1 MAPGQDGVG
10 KMAIIRNKKMKTYT
24 GWIKTDDNQFF
35 LQVADE
41 VGFGFIIYD
50 DENSWR
56 VPPFVSWTA
65 VKAGSVPKN
74 RREEIGWLLA
84 AIKTR

>member
-1 MAPGQDGVG
+1 MMLK
-10 KMAIIRNKKMKTYT
+10 KMAIRNKKMKTYT

-35 LQVADE
+35 LQATDE
-41 VGFGFIIYD
+41 VGFYVCD

-56 VPPFVSWTA
+56 VPPFKSWKA
-65 VKAGSVPKN
+65 VKVKSVPKK

-84 AIKTR
+84 ALKTR

>member
-10 KMAIIRNKKMKTYT
+10 KKAIRSKKMKTYT

-41 VGFGFIIYD
+41 VGFYVCD

-56 VPPFVSWTA
+56 VPPFVNWNGFRFISTMA
-65 VKAGSVPKN
+65 QHFSL
-74 RREEIGWLLA
+74 GWM
-84 AIKTR
+84 

>member
-10 KMAIIRNKKMKTYT
+10 KKAIRSKKMKTYT

-41 VGFGFIIYD
+41 VGFYVCD

-56 VPPFVSWTA
+56 VPPFVNWKA
-65 VKAGSVPKN
+65 VKAGSVPKK

-84 AIKTR
+84 ALKTR

>member
-10 KMAIIRNKKMKTYT
+10 KMASRSKKMKTYT

-41 VGFGFIIYD
+41 VGFYVCD
-50 DENSWR
+50 YENSWR
-56 VPPFVSWTA
+56 VPPFASWKA
-65 VKAGSVPKN
+65 VKAGSVPKK

-84 AIKTR
+84 ELKPR